1 MLDDTNKKR
10 KAGRPKK
17 LSSKDV
23 QRSFQVDPDL
33 WDAADDLPVPRPDII
48 RQALMNAV
56 SFYATDLPKLRWQRE
71 ETRAQIQSLIAK
83 ETFLDA
89 RIKELEGEIVLIEAT
104 QQKHEEYR
112 EKAVTET
119 LHLTKV
125 FKKNM
130 THEHFD
136 IIAGLSGIESAKI
149 EVFLKDTRFRPS
161 EEEVRTFI
169 FG

>member
-1 MLDDTNKKR
+1 MIDDTNKKR

-56 SFYATDLPKLRWQRE
+56 SFYASDLPKLRWQLE
-71 ETRAQIQSLIAK
+71 EVRAQIQSLVAK
-83 ETFLDA
+83 ETIIDA
-89 RIKELEGEIVLIEAT
+89 RIKELEGEVILIETT
-104 QQKHEEYR
+104 QKRHEETK
-112 EKAVTET
+112 EKAVSET

-130 THEHFD
+130 NHGHFD
-136 IIAGLSGIESAKI
+136 IIAELSGIDSAKI
-149 EVFLKDTRFRPS
+149 EVFLKDTRFSPS
-161 EEEVRTFI
+161 EE
-169 FG
+169 